1 MRWLGV
7 LVVAACS
14 PAARAPTATLR
25 PACPVEA
32 HWNGTACTPR
42 GDGRAQIERGA
53 EALAAQDVE
62 QAAEPLK
69 AADRGGPLD
78 HRSHIMLWEL
88 RGIAAAYGD
97 DEPTAKAAFARLLA
111 LDPSHFLSYTLSPKA
126 TFVFERVRNE
136 QAQSPAPA
144 VDVQWAP
151 GLRVGAPIP
160 LDVEVVAD
168 PAGFLARASLFVR
181 TRGEPTWR
189 AADLALD
196 PQRPTRVVLPPVEAA
211 KPTSLELHLRAYDA
225 TGNEVLAW
233 ASPEQPRELPLRYDP
248 PTPWY
253 RNWWA
258 IGIAGTIVALGTGA
272 IVYALVIEPPGR
284 VDGSVTEP

>member
-1 MRWLGV
+1 M

-14 PAARAPTATLR
+14 PAARTPTATLR
-25 PACPVEA
+25 PACQAEA
-32 HWNGTACTPR
+32 YWNGSACTPR
-42 GDGRAQIERGA
+42 GDGLAQIDRGA

-62 QAAEPLK
+62 LAAAPLA
-69 AADRGGPLD
+69 AADGGGPLD
-78 HRSHIMLWEL
+78 HRSHVRLWEL

-136 QAQSPAPA
+136 QATSPTPA
-144 VDVQWAP
+144 LDVQWAP

-160 LDVEVVAD
+160 LEIEVVAD
-168 PAGFLARASLFVR
+168 PAKFLSRASLFVR
-181 TRGEPTWR
+181 TRGQETWQ
-189 AADLALD
+189 AADLVLD
-196 PQRPTRVVLPPVEAA
+196 AQRPTRLVLPPIEAA
-211 KPTSLELHLRAYDA
+211 TTTSVELHLRAYDTA
-225 TGNEVLAW
+225 GHEVLAW

-272 IVYALVIEPPGR
+272 IVYAVVIEPPGR
-284 VDGSVTEP
+284 VDGNVTEP